1 MAFEASTATQLHA
14 GVLHGERALRIFSP
28 MPVTPLFELTR
39 RLEFSAAHRLFNPAF
54 SEERNRATFGPCFR
68 HHGHNYVLDVTVR
81 GPVDPAT
88 GMVVDLNWL
97 ATRLH
102 ELVFVEVDHRDLDH
116 DVPWLAGRPS
126 TAENVVAAIWE
137 RLAPHLDGRLHRLR
151 LYESAANI
159 VEYGGGAG

>member
-1 MAFEASTATQLHA
+1 MSA
-14 GVLHGERALRIFSP
+14 P
-28 MPVTPLFELTR
+28 PLFELTR
-39 RLEFSAAHRLFNPAF
+39 RLEFSAAHRLFNPTF

-97 ATRLH
+97 AARLH
-102 ELVFVEVDHRDLDH
+102 ELVFVEVDHRDLDQ
-116 DVPWLAGRPS
+116 DVPWLVGRPS

-151 LYESAANI
+151 LYESAANV
-159 VEYGGGAG
+159 VEYAGGAG